1 MENQFFNF
9 YFLTVNF
16 SLNIQDS
23 HIKLSEHL
31 ENISYVVNCV
41 LNFIFFAYFLFYV
54 KKRVPFCIF
63 FIVIF

>member
-41 LNFIFFAYFLFYV
+41 LTL
-54 KKRVPFCIF
+54 
-63 FIVIF
+63 